1 MEIDCGFLLVFI
13 AGGVTGGF
21 IGATHARHFFLGSP
35 HSHRLP
41 DRMRE
46 HLRRQL
52 DLTPDQMAKISA
64 DRRSDFEQTG
74 SDPSKPRSACGRR
87 WMNRTGRLLLNSPE
101 QRTKLEKMERL
112 HKTEWAIAGS
122 RRPRPVNR
130 ATILTATSIAGR
142 MQTVDCQPCFTI
154 FCDGFGTGDQSLRSR
169 SLATGCGPRTAIRPG
184 CGRAS
189 ADWRGQDLHF

>member
-1 MEIDCGFLLVFI
+1 MSEALKWKLIAGFLLVFI

-52 DLTPDQMAKISA
+52 DLTPDQMAKISPIV
-64 DRRSDFEQTG
+64 DQT
-74 SDPSKPRSACGRR
+74 SSKLEAIRVETAKRVRVTLDESHRQIAPEL
-87 WMNRTGRLLLNSPE
+87 TPE

-112 HKTEWAIAGS
+112 HKNRMRHRGFAPPEAAE
-122 RRPRPVNR
+122 PRHD
-130 ATILTATSIAGR
+130 I
-142 MQTVDCQPCFTI
+142 
-154 FCDGFGTGDQSLRSR
+154 DGN
-169 SLATGCGPRTAIRPG
+169 
-184 CGRAS
+184 
-189 ADWRGQDLHF
+189 